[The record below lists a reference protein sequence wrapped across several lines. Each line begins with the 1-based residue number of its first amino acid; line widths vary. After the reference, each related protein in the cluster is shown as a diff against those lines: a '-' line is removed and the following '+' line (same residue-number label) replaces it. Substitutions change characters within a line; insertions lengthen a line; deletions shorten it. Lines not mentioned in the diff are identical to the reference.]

1 VPANQA
7 GDAIGRL
14 SSSLGELVRQ
24 AAGDGPVCLSA
35 AFPSGAPIGPPPAI
49 VPVST
54 LRLRR

>member
-7 GDAIGRL
+7 GDAIHRL

-24 AAGDGPVCLSA
+24 GAGDGPVGLSA
-35 AFPSGAPIGPPPAI
+35 AFASGTPIGRPPAI
-49 VPVST
+49 VPVSA